1 MSLTPYK
8 KNQKHHLNHTFWK
21 ADKTLRPEVRNQ
33 LKKIAMFWASN
44 SKIPVTAI
52 KDIVLTGGNASYF
65 YNDKSDLDVHL
76 IVDKSKI
83 SECEG
88 LLDDYLRTQQTLWRL
103 EHDVKVYDSPV
114 EVYAEDIDD
123 KTPPGQPRYSLKKDK
138 WIQEPS
144 ESQTPVVTREI
155 KAKVTDMQNYVN
167 DLIQNGANPTILKAY
182 KEKIQKLRQ
191 IAVREGGEKS
201 FDNLAYK
208 LFRNSGYLNKIDSYV
223 RSNTDEMLSLKKKMS
238 EEFVKQL
245 ESL

>member
-8 KNQKHHLNHTFWK
+8 KNQKPYLNFKFWK
-21 ADKTLRPEVRNQ
+21 VDKTLRPEVRNQ

-44 SKIPVTAI
+44 SNIPPRAI

-65 YNDKSDLDVHL
+65 YNDKSDLDLHL

-83 SECEG
+83 SDCPE
-88 LLDDYLRTQQTLWRL
+88 LLDDYLRAQKKLWAL
-103 EHDVKVYDSPV
+103 EHDVKIYDVPV

-123 KTPPGQPRYSLKKDK
+123 KTPAGQARYSVKTNK
-138 WIQEPS
+138 WIQEPN
-144 ESQTPVVTREI
+144 ENPNPIITREI
-155 KAKVTDMQNYVN
+155 KAKVTSIGNFIN
-167 DLIQNGANPTILKAY
+167 DLIRDNVKPEILRDY
-182 KEKIQKLRQ
+182 KEKLYDMRSTALRSDN
-191 IAVREGGEKS
+191 EYS
-201 FDNLAYK
+201 FDALVFK
-208 LFRNSGYLNKIDSYV
+208 SIRNKGYLNKIDTYI